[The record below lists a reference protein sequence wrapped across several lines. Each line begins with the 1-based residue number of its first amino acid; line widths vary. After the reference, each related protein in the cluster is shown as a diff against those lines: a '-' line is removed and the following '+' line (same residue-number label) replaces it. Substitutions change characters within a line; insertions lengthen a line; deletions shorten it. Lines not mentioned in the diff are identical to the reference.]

1 VEETRPRPIV
11 SLADARAYIAAKAL
25 VPSRTRCVGLE
36 IELFVLDPAAPE
48 RIPSPE
54 ELRTALGAVG
64 RDAGLPAGAQLTFE
78 PGGQLELSGAPAS
91 GAPAAIAAIRA
102 DLEAVRTRLARAGLE
117 VHGGGIERWREPY
130 RWVHGV
136 RYDAMADHFEACGPT
151 IQAAGAVM
159 MTATAALQV
168 NVEAGTDPADVAA
181 RWRQAHAVAPVLAAM
196 FASSPVLSGR
206 VTDLASARLGAWL
219 ELDPCRTR
227 PVYGEDGDPGADPG
241 VQWAQYALDASVFFV
256 PDPAGGHGAPGLF
269 TLAEWIADPGRAG
282 RPVTTADVDYHLT
295 TLFPPLRPRGFVE
308 IRYLDGQELDLWPV
322 AAAVVAAIH
331 DEAAT
336 LAAAA
341 EVCVGLGNLWA
352 EAAGSGVADVRL
364 GPAARDLIGI
374 AAQALAQASA
384 PTDLLDAVAAF
395 ADRYP
400 MQGRCPADDV
410 LASARDVLVRAS

>member
-1 VEETRPRPIV
+1 MEETRPRPIG
-11 SLADARAYIAAKAL
+11 SLADARAHIAAKAL
-25 VPSRTRCVGLE
+25 VPSSGRRVGLE

-54 ELRTALGAVG
+54 ELRTALGALG

-78 PGGQLELSGAPAS
+78 PGGQLELSGAPAADAP
-91 GAPAAIAAIRA
+91 GAILAMGS
-102 DLEAVRTRLARAGLE
+102 DLDALRTRLARVGLE

-151 IQAAGAVM
+151 SQAAGAVM

-168 NVEAGTDPADVAA
+168 NLDAGTDPVDVAE
-181 RWRQAHAVAPVLAAM
+181 RWRRAHAVAPVLAAM

-206 VTDLASARLGAWL
+206 ATDRASARLGAWL

-227 PVYGEDGDPGADPG
+227 PVYGEDGSPGADPG
-241 VQWAQYALDASVFFV
+241 DQWAQYALDASVFVV

-269 TLAEWIADPGRAG
+269 TLAEWVADPGRAG

-331 DEAAT
+331 DDPAT

-341 EVCVGLGNLWA
+341 EVCTGLGGHW
-352 EAAGSGVADVRL
+352 EQAARAGVADLRL
-364 GPAARDLIGI
+364 GPAARDLMAIG
-374 AAQALAQASA
+374 AGALAQASA
-384 PTDLLDAVAAF
+384 PTELLDAVAAF
-395 ADRYP
+395 ADRYTS
-400 MQGRCPADDV
+400 QGRCPADDV
-410 LASARDVLVRAS
+410 VGSAQDVLVRAS